1 MVQLA
6 DHHLARAGLHL
17 RMTFQTQVVVSFQQQ
32 FLVDRAMRTMTRRAA
47 LAQRFV
53 FEGEWPGL
61 LAMTLG
67 AGLIQLSHRQPAGWL
82 PDVAPV
88 RVVTIDTIDSI
99 FHDRMVVRQLE
110 LRLNFEVA
118 LITTRRVFSGI
129 HDELSPTASHG
140 DVLAA
145 RPVARF
151 AAGHAGPFQLVLVK
165 SAMRAGVENSCD
177 VRVAIRARFVS
188 DKHRSLDIR
197 RRDHGAVHRG
207 TGTEDQTG
215 DSENRQRHRRA
226 QAPGA
231 FVFPVRGRLHAFE
244 EEGIGCG
251 CLNQGA
257 RESIPQ
263 LELVP

>member
-6 DHHLARAGLHL
+6 DHHQARASLHL
-17 RMTFQTQVVVSFQQQ
+17 SMTLQTKVIVAFQEQL
-32 FLVDRAMRTMTRRAA
+32 LVDRAMRTMARRAA

-67 AGLIQLSHRQPAGWL
+67 AGLIQLSHRQPAGRL

-165 SAMRAGVENSCD
+165 SAMRAGVENSRD
-177 VRVAIRARFVS
+177 VGVAIRAGFVS
-188 DKHRSLDIR
+188 DEYRSFDIR
-197 RRDHGAVHRG
+197 RRHKSAVHRG
-207 TGTEDQTG
+207 TGTENQTG
-215 DSENRQRHRRA
+215 
-226 QAPGA
+226 
-231 FVFPVRGRLHAFE
+231 
-244 EEGIGCG
+244 
-251 CLNQGA
+251 
-257 RESIPQ
+257 ES
-263 LELVP
+263 